1 MEPVDAARRWADTWQ
16 RVWPARDLEAVLAL
30 YHPDVTYA
38 SEPFRVPFKSV
49 EELRVY
55 LAGAFAEEE
64 EIEAWF
70 AEPVVDGERAS
81 IEWWATLIEDGVETT
96 LVGTSTLRF
105 DADGLA
111 VEQRDTWN
119 QTAGRVPPREGWG
132 R

>member
-1 MEPVDAARRWADTWQ
+1 MAPVDAARRWSDTW
-16 RVWPARDLEAVLAL
+16 RREWPARNLEAVLAL

-38 SEPFRVPFKSV
+38 SEPFRVPFRSV

-55 LAGAFAEEE
+55 LAGAFAEED

-70 AEPVVDGERAS
+70 AEPVVDGELAS
-81 IEWWATLIEDGVETT
+81 VEWWATLLKDGAETT
-96 LVGTSTLRF
+96 LVGTSILRF
-105 DADGLA
+105 DGEGLA

-119 QTAGRVPPREGWG
+119 QTAGRVPPREDWG